1 MILGLGLIPSV
12 FASEPKI
19 AVARMTIGSTSMLVD
34 PKPITV
40 GQRLERFN
48 APALIY

>member
-12 FASEPKI
+12 FAGKPKI
-19 AVARMTIGSTSMLVD
+19 AVTRKTIGSTIILVD

-40 GQRLERFN
+40 GQRLE
-48 APALIY
+48 